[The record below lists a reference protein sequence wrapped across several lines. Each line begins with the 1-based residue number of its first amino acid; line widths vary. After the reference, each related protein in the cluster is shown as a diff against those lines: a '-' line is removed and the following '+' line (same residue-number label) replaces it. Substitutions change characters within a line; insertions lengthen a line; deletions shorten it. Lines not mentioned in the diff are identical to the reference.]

1 MEAREHD
8 NNGVITNN
16 NHYNGSDEV
25 YSDEWIVSMTR
36 RKVIKNKPRYT
47 VKFDKTWQSYLPQVY
62 KQYVFTFS

>member
-8 NNGVITNN
+8 NNGLITKN

-36 RKVIKNKPRYT
+36 RKVIKNKPRCT
-47 VKFDKTWQSYLPQVY
+47 VKFDKTW
-62 KQYVFTFS
+62 